1 LLLLLK
7 LTLSPLLIII
17 VTLVT
22 RRWGMGVGGWL
33 ASLPINAG
41 PILLF
46 YALEQ
51 GTAFAASA
59 AQFTISSVL
68 GVATSCLAYGW
79 IAQRCNWPICLIGAW
94 AVFFAT
100 VALLRFVPLPLAPA
114 LVVSV
119 AVLFVARELLPAVGP
134 VAISAVRPRFD
145 LPMRIA
151 ATLALILSLTYLA
164 GWLGARLSGLL
175 TAFPVASAVV
185 GAFSHAQQGRDAAV
199 SFFRG
204 MLGGM
209 HGFCVFCAVLSL
221 TLPTYGV
228 PTAFALALSAQFVI
242 NGLSLWRRQRESP
255 IARPKRSAPNEV
267 R

>member
-1 LLLLLK
+1 MLLLLK
-7 LTLSPLLIII
+7 LTLSPLLIVI

-22 RRWGMGVGGWL
+22 RRWGMAVGGWL

-46 YALEQ
+46 FALEQ

-59 AQFTISSVL
+59 AQFTISSVV

-79 IAQRCNWPICLIGAW
+79 IAQRFNWSICLLGAW

-100 VALLRFVPLPLAPA
+100 VALLRLVPMPLVPA

-119 AVLFVARELLPAVGP
+119 AALYSARKLLPVVGP
-134 VAISAVRPRFD
+134 VAVSASRPRLD
-145 LPMRIA
+145 LPMRIV
-151 ATLALILSLTYLA
+151 ATLALILTLTYLA
-164 GWLGARLSGLL
+164 GWLGPRLSGLL

-209 HGFCVFCAVLSL
+209 HGFCIFCAVLSL
-221 TLPTYGV
+221 TLQPYGV
-228 PTAFALALSAQFVI
+228 MVAFALALSAQAVI
-242 NGLSLWRRQRESP
+242 HGLSLWLRQRELRT
-255 IARPKRSAPNEV
+255 AHANA
-267 R
+267 